1 VGSGYRVV
9 MPVAQYFTWM
19 GTNLE
24 RHGLLPDVEV
34 AYSPEASW
42 DGRDNQ
48 LERAVDV
55 ARASELASRFTE
67 SAWAH

>member
-1 VGSGYRVV
+1 MV

-19 GTNLE
+19 GTNLDG
-24 RHGLLPDVEV
+24 RGLVPDVEV

-55 ARASELASRFTE
+55 VRASEPAS
-67 SAWAH
+67 WVH